1 MTQLPTQIESERLV
15 LKKFEKSEGKDLL
28 KLLERNDNRSFLK
41 EHVDEATD
49 ILDLVDA
56 EKRTKELS
64 YYWEKKERFVLGIWL
79 KDPFLFIGNI
89 WIEPKHWDVPSFE
102 LGYYLDRA
110 YTRKGYASEA
120 AKKAIQFIFEDLHAH
135 KIIII
140 TRDTNEPSFKLAE
153 RLGFEKEGH
162 FKESNIED
170 GKRFGL
176 FYYALFRKD
185 WELRRK

>member
-1 MTQLPTQIESERLV
+1 MKNKEEYFLLFENSLIGAEDCNSYIFTNPLDVITASNSKEILEA
-15 LKKFEKSEGKDLL
+15 FEKID
-28 KLLERNDNRSFLK
+28 
-41 EHVDEATD
+41 
-49 ILDLVDA
+49 
-56 EKRTKELS
+56 
-64 YYWEKKERFVLGIWL
+64 YYSKKYYIAGYFAY
-79 KDPFLFIGNI
+79 
-89 WIEPKHWDVPSFE
+89 E

-110 YTRKGYASEA
+110 YTGKGYASEA
-120 AKKAIQFIFEDLHAH
+120 SKRAIQFIFEDLHAY

-176 FYYALFRKD
+176 LYYALFRKD
-185 WELRRK
+185 WESKK